1 MIQATQL
8 RPGMVIV
15 LEGDLFRVVNVA
27 HITPGNKRGMVRS
40 SLRNLKTGAN
50 YEHRFRSGDSV
61 QQGMLDSHEME
72 YLYASADEYVF
83 MNTETFEQIHLT
95 AEVLGDGVN
104 YLTPNCKIQ
113 IDSYEGNPVTITL
126 PLTVDL
132 KVVEAEPGLRGA
144 TVTNQTKPATLE
156 TGLVVQVPPF
166 IEVGE
171 MIRVDTS
178 DGSYVERAK

>member
-8 RPGMVIV
+8 RSGMVIV
-15 LEGDLFRVVNVA
+15 LEGVLFRVVNVT
-27 HITPGNKRGMVRS
+27 HITPGNKRGMVQS

-50 YEHRFRSGDSV
+50 HEHRFRSGDSV
-61 QQGMLDSHEME
+61 QQGVLDSHEME
-72 YLYASADEYVF
+72 YLYAGGDEYVF
-83 MNTETFEQIHLT
+83 MNTETFEQVHLT

-113 IDSYEGNPVTITL
+113 IDFYEGNPMAITL
-126 PLTVDL
+126 PLTVNL
-132 KVVEAEPGLRGA
+132 KVVEADPGLRGA

-166 IEVGE
+166 IDVGE

-178 DGSYVERAK
+178 DGTYVERAK